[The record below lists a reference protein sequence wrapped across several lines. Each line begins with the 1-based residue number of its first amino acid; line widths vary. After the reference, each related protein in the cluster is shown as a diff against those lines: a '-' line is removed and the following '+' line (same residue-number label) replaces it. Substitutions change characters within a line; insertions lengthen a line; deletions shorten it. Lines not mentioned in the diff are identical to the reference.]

1 MNTIYYI
8 YYTAISKN
16 LLFPDFQNGLLDILA
31 LKRLLVTSYKFVAS
45 MQFMHRIYFRMN
57 FHQLLNILYIDI
69 DVTITFD
76 VENCRSCSVFRM
88 NCSVAYAELPMIVI
102 SHFCFDFYDFFLFF
116 DFYDFF
122 KQIVL

>member
-1 MNTIYYI
+1 M
-8 YYTAISKN
+8 AISKN

-57 FHQLLNILYIDI
+57 FHQLFNRLYVDI

-88 NCSVAYAELPMIVI
+88 NCSVA
-102 SHFCFDFYDFFLFF
+102 
-116 DFYDFF
+116 
-122 KQIVL
+122 